1 MEKLLAKCRIGENVF
16 EFFGKLEGGNIFE
29 PCPSHAMRNKQPLTD
44 FGESWYGIQVSA
56 CDALCGL
63 FASYFNDDTMI
74 QFIEVCDELKSY
86 KAQKQSYSTI
96 VSPKGRRIPN
106 VVVVTPLG
114 EEASLIAV
122 NEDGG
127 AYYIGENEVFVFAY
141 PEGAIGTD
149 MECFFT
155 NAFLSDLE
163 NGSFVFMTEI
173 AQEFA
178 KQYSE

>member
-1 MEKLLAKCRIGENVF
+1 MEKLLAKCRIGENIF
-16 EFFGKLEGGNIFE
+16 EFFGKLEGGNVFE
-29 PCPSHAMRNKQPLTD
+29 PCSLRSMRNKQPLTE

-74 QFIEVCDELKSY
+74 QFIEVCDEMKSY
-86 KAQKQSYSTI
+86 KTKKQSYSSI
-96 VSPKGRRIPN
+96 APKGRRIPN
-106 VVVVTPLG
+106 MVVTPLG
-114 EEASLIAV
+114 EEATLVAV
-122 NEDGG
+122 NKDGG
-127 AYYIGENEVFVFAY
+127 AYYLGENEVFAFTY

-163 NGSFVFMTEI
+163 NGELVYMADI

-178 KQYSE
+178 KQYAE